1 LVAPLPTL
9 CARTR
14 RPPPPKLGLAVR
26 PVRNTQDRVHVG
38 GGVEKECEQVGQ
50 DGRLE
55 DGLTHLLKLFLYPP
69 PHMHAALCIAHWPH
83 SKTKLWRERTTSSGA
98 KGWQRSYQPVLRAL
112 RRAPTLLSWC
122 VNSSMSFLCLPGAS
136 CRLLVH
142 LRLAPHSHHPLP
154 TPLFFFCCG
163 REGKDRER

>member
-1 LVAPLPTL
+1 VHILGRVYSVCTYSVQWNVQAQSFKL
-9 CARTR
+9 AIQVDQAIFQ
-14 RPPPPKLGLAVR
+14 PPI
-26 PVRNTQDRVHVG
+26 
-38 GGVEKECEQVGQ
+38 
-50 DGRLE
+50 
-55 DGLTHLLKLFLYPP
+55 LTHLLTLFLYPP

-122 VNSSMSFLCLPGAS
+122 VNSSVSFLCLPGAS